1 MVSALR
7 KDLLTHDFL
16 EFERVITSQE
26 RIVSHIHLFHQ
37 LFPNALL
44 LQTQVVL
51 SVALRSLPQ
60 HLPPLVLIDRL
71 LPSLALLLT
80 AQRVHHT
87 HGVQDET

>member
-44 LQTQVVL
+44 L
-51 SVALRSLPQ
+51 
-60 HLPPLVLIDRL
+60 
-71 LPSLALLLT
+71 
-80 AQRVHHT
+80 
-87 HGVQDET
+87 